1 MSILLNS
8 PWDRSHAAQA
18 TLPTIQSMKHA
29 LIFFTLR
36 TVPVRHTNVTVH
48 VNKSLIS
55 KAYAPLSRQVPMFL
69 DSHENPPPKWPF
81 SAVSR

>member
-1 MSILLNS
+1 MGILLNS

-18 TLPTIQSMKHA
+18 MLPTIQSMKHA
-29 LIFFTLR
+29 RIFFTLR

-55 KAYAPLSRQVPMFL
+55 KAYAPLSHQVPMPL
-69 DSHENPPPKWPF
+69 ASQ
-81 SAVSR
+81 A